1 MPDSDLITD
10 ELERVYQLYGERQRQ
25 FRRGLYA
32 LIVAGLAVFAL
43 LVVPFLTFR
52 ERVAE
57 TRAEE
62 QALAVALERA
72 QAAIAEAEASVAAM
86 GGLVEDASDF
96 AGGESGMMF
105 YREIDA
111 AAGEQARQLA
121 QLRQWSAASDSP
133 EVAAWVRGETE
144 RPPQAHIE
152 GDRLLRSLDQHPCAW
167 KDGNA
172 WRACRLCEE
181 FQERHAFNAH
191 RLAALTALTEAE
203 RAAAA
208 DELEAVVTRACGWL
222 TGGALHWSRNERPE
236 PEGRGAL
243 QGMMAEDQRAYAE
256 AVLALDRRLR
266 DLVPARVAEAARL
279 EDARVATEQRLT
291 KLEEQLERIAGFD
304 RLGTP
309 VGDLPVGLGQLVLLF
324 PVVLALGFVVVANS
338 YVGTLGVWQA
348 FVRLCRKRDAEG
360 AVMDARHLAAI
371 APLWLDR
378 AVPPG
383 ARAMQWLVMLAPLG
397 LTLASLWLIVAT
409 AALAE
414 LLPDDSAIPPWGY
427 GVLYV
432 VSLALYAA
440 VIWHVWKSRRQAE
453 DAA

>member
-1 MPDSDLITD
+1 MPDSDLIND

-62 QALAVALERA
+62 QALAAALERA
-72 QAAIAEAEASVAAM
+72 HAAVAEAEASVAALR
-86 GGLVEDASDF
+86 GLVADASDF
-96 AGGESGMMF
+96 AGGESGLTF
-105 YREIDA
+105 YRTIDA
-111 AAGEQARQLA
+111 AAEEQAQQLA
-121 QLRQWSAASDSP
+121 QLRQWSADMQEP

-144 RPPQAHIE
+144 RPPRWHI
-152 GDRLLRSLDQHPCAW
+152 DNSRLLRSLDQHPCSW

-181 FQERHAFNAH
+181 FQEVHAFNAH

-208 DELEAVVTRACGWL
+208 GELEAVVTRACGWL
-222 TGGALHWSRNERPE
+222 TGGALHWRRNERPE
-236 PEGRGAL
+236 PEGRGSL

-256 AVLALDRRLR
+256 AVLALDGRLR
-266 DLVPARVAEAARL
+266 DLVPARALEAERL
-279 EDARVATEQRLT
+279 ERARAATTQRLAV
-291 KLEEQLERIAGFD
+291 LEAQLERIAGFD

-309 VGDLPVGLGQLVLLF
+309 VGDLPIGLGQLVLLF
-324 PVVLALGFVVVANS
+324 PVVLALGFVVVANG
-338 YVGTLGVWQA
+338 YVGTLGIWQA

-397 LTLASLWLIVAT
+397 LTLATLWLIVAT
-409 AALAE
+409 GALAE
-414 LLPDDSAIPPWGY
+414 MLPDDSAIPPWGY
-427 GVLYV
+427 VLLYGA
-432 VSLALYAA
+432 SLALYAA
-440 VIWHVWKSRRQAE
+440 LLWHVWTSRRQAE